1 MMLLVLL
8 LLLLPHV
15 AAASVAA
22 PAWQLTTPLR
32 RHAPPQ
38 LALAPAEVRPRR
50 RQQREDARVAVRFV
64 PSFKA
69 AQRARG
75 VVHGSG
81 DSSEYVVTPRASP
94 AEIRAMLN
102 GLCSTG
108 QLEPAIALLAHR
120 LATSAIGSDA
130 EGLSSIVLNACANA
144 GRMDLT
150 RGVLTAMR
158 EHHVPIGLLTFCILI
173 KGYGRAGDVD
183 RVTRTYTAMQQL
195 RLTPDLATLNALL
208 DAYARNGRLAEAEGV
223 LVEMEKGAVEP
234 SSRTYNTLIKG
245 YSHAHRLQEAFGV
258 VRRMR
263 SVLGPNGPNEVTY
276 STLIHACV
284 RDGQLGRARTIL
296 TWLGDDAN
304 PLRPDVW
311 AYTALLRGLLADSGG
326 GARRVGEAL
335 ALLDE
340 MLTRGVR
347 PNDATVS
354 TLITGC
360 IDRGNVS
367 AAREAADT
375 VRTHASHVG
384 DARLAL
390 ATDEAMIV
398 GLCRPRQPTS
408 AADDASHQV
417 SLPLDTGRARDPQR
431 LRDALRLFVSC
442 QSSSVSRGNSVSRSP
457 NGGGASSGASSSS
470 SSSASSA
477 SSSASSSSSGQR
489 SDAYAAANGS
499 ADGLR
504 LGTRTCN
511 ALLAALVASG
521 EVSSATHVLLSDV
534 IASDDLE

>member
-1 MMLLVLL
+1 
-8 LLLLPHV
+8 
-15 AAASVAA
+15 
-22 PAWQLTTPLR
+22 
-32 RHAPPQ
+32 
-38 LALAPAEVRPRR
+38 
-50 RQQREDARVAVRFV
+50 
-64 PSFKA
+64 
-69 AQRARG
+69 
-75 VVHGSG
+75 
-81 DSSEYVVTPRASP
+81 
-94 AEIRAMLN
+94 
-102 GLCSTG
+102 
-108 QLEPAIALLAHR
+108 
-120 LATSAIGSDA
+120 
-130 EGLSSIVLNACANA
+130 
-144 GRMDLT
+144 
-150 RGVLTAMR
+150 
-158 EHHVPIGLLTFCILI
+158 
-173 KGYGRAGDVD
+173 
-183 RVTRTYTAMQQL
+183 
-195 RLTPDLATLNALL
+195 
-208 DAYARNGRLAEAEGV
+208 
-223 LVEMEKGAVEP
+223 
-234 SSRTYNTLIKG
+234 
-245 YSHAHRLQEAFGV
+245 
-258 VRRMR
+258 
-263 SVLGPNGPNEVTY
+263 
-276 STLIHACV
+276 V

-296 TWLGDDAN
+296 SWLGDDAN

-326 GARRVGEAL
+326 GARRVDEAL

-340 MLTRGVR
+340 MLKLGVS
-347 PNDATVS
+347 PNEATVS

-360 IDRGNVS
+360 FDRGNVS

-470 SSSASSA
+470 SSSSA
-477 SSSASSSSSGQR
+477 SSSANSSSSGQK

-521 EVSSATHVLLSDV
+521 EVSSATHVLLSDA

>member
-1 MMLLVLL
+1 
-8 LLLLPHV
+8 
-15 AAASVAA
+15 
-22 PAWQLTTPLR
+22 
-32 RHAPPQ
+32 
-38 LALAPAEVRPRR
+38 
-50 RQQREDARVAVRFV
+50 
-64 PSFKA
+64 
-69 AQRARG
+69 
-75 VVHGSG
+75 
-81 DSSEYVVTPRASP
+81 
-94 AEIRAMLN
+94 MLN

-195 RLTPDLATLNALL
+195 RLAPDLATLNALL

-408 AADDASHQV
+408 EADDASHQLLES
-417 SLPLDTGRARDPQR
+417 SLPLDTARDPRR